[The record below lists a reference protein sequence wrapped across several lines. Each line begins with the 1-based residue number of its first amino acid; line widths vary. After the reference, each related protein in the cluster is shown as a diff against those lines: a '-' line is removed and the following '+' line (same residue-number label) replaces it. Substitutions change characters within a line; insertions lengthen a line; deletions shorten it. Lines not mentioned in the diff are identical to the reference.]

1 MYTKTSGVIP
11 INGERMTNEELSQAY
26 EQYHNM
32 VYRLALVK
40 TKSVSLAEDIQQ
52 DVFMALVRYSDR
64 IRDMEHLKA
73 WLIHVTQNACR
84 KHFRSMWIKLS
95 VQFDDALSKDE
106 SPSEPASEDNTPE
119 EALEQQEDITLM
131 KEAVEQLGEAYRTVI
146 HLFYYEDMSVH
157 QIAQSL
163 GISEQNVKTRL
174 SRARDK
180 LKTSVELQT

>member
-1 MYTKTSGVIP
+1 MIP
-11 INGERMTNEELSQAY
+11 INGERMTNEELTQVY
-26 EQYHNM
+26 EQYHDM

-40 TKSVSLAEDIQQ
+40 TKSIAQAEDIQQ

-95 VQFDDALSKDE
+95 VQFDDSLAKDD
-106 SPSEPASEDNTPE
+106 SPPEAVSEEYNPE
-119 EALEQQEDITLM
+119 ETFEQQEDLTLM
-131 KEAVEQLGEAYRTVI
+131 KEAVEQLNETYRTVI
-146 HLFYYEDMSVH
+146 HLFYFEDMSIR

-163 GISEQNVKTRL
+163 SISEQNVKTRL
-174 SRARDK
+174 SRARDR
-180 LKTSVELQT
+180 LKALMEFQT